1 MSGKANAVYRVTVEV
16 APDAEQAWA
25 EWQTREHIPEVVR
38 QPGFL
43 GATRWK
49 DRERAADGW
58 ARYVIHYRVES
69 VATVETYGASAAA
82 KRLREDHTQKFGK
95 STRITRTVLAEPVF
109 IAPQG

>member
-1 MSGKANAVYRVTVEV
+1 MSGKANAVYRVTIEV
-16 APDAEQAWA
+16 APDSEQAWV

-49 DRERAADGW
+49 DQTPAADGW

-69 VATVETYGASAAA
+69 VAAFEAYRASAAA
-82 KRLREDHTQKFGK
+82 AHLREDHTRKFGK
-95 STRITRTVLAEPVF
+95 VTRITRTVLAEPVF
-109 IAPQG
+109 IAPQA